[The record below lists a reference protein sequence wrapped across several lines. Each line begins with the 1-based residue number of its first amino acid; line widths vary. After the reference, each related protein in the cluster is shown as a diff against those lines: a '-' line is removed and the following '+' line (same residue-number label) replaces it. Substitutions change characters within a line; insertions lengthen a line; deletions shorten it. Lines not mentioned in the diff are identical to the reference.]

1 MVITTSINFFGGFM
15 KRITAY
21 IGALFG
27 MVSTNAFAEY
37 SLNMTEGVTSVSRD
51 IYDLHMMVFWVCVA
65 IAVVVFAAMFYSV
78 FTHRKSRGAK
88 AANFHESTTVEFLW
102 TGIPILILIAM
113 AIPASKTLI
122 DLENTDSAE
131 MEIKITGHQ
140 WKWQYD
146 YPEEG
151 ISFISNLKQSSKDVI
166 NGSDEDRNKTNQKD
180 AYLLSVD
187 KPLVLPVDT
196 SIRFLVTSND
206 VIHNWWVPDFGVK
219 QDANPGFINDAWAKI
234 DEVGTYRGQCA
245 ELCGK
250 DHGFMPIVVEVVS
263 KADYQ
268 VWVNEQQQAAESAAA
283 SATKTWSEE
292 ELREQGE
299 SVYNTNC
306 AGCHKKDGSGMV
318 PVFPAIKGSEIA
330 NGPAADH
337 MKIVLH
343 GKGGMPAFKMLGDA
357 DLASV
362 ISYERIA
369 FGNTGGVVQPSDVK
383 SAR

>member
-1 MVITTSINFFGGFM
+1 M

-196 SIRFLVTSND
+196 SIRFLVTSSD
-206 VIHNWWVPDFGVK
+206 VIHDWWVPDFGVK